1 MAAGLVGRLT
11 RCHTRALRFASYFL
25 WSTPCSMG
33 ETGDSY
39 SSDSHK
45 NGMGLDGWCHASLQA
60 LTKYT
65 STKYYIYSLPFLP
78 RPCSTALSLIQLPI
92 LILFLASSD
101 TVVYVRVTALQRCV
115 CVVVNG
121 SSVFSDQ
128 ESSSLY
134 LRTSASCVTPFPR
147 FPATRE

>member
-65 STKYYIYSLPFLP
+65 STKYYIYSLPFLSP
-78 RPCSTALSLIQLPI
+78 SLFYGFKLNPTPHPHLIPGIIRHGRVRTCDCITAVCLRSSERLFRIQ
-92 LILFLASSD
+92 
-101 TVVYVRVTALQRCV
+101 
-115 CVVVNG
+115 
-121 SSVFSDQ
+121 
-128 ESSSLY
+128 
-134 LRTSASCVTPFPR
+134 
-147 FPATRE
+147 